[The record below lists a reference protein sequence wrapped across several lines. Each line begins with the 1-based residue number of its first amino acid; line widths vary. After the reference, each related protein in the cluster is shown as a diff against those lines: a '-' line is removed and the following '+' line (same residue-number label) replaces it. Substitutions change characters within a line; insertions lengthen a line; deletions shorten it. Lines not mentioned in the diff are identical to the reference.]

1 MSETGSSAEEIGG
14 IKPKDSRELIGQLSQ
29 TYHSKEAD
37 KVVKQ
42 VGYDN
47 DMVKQRLQELT
58 DNNPDEY
65 RFFVKSLRRNIRE
78 NEGQVSEALKGFF
91 SDNPETAESRERREE
106 LEARVVRRGEISPE
120 LAQVIR
126 GLFPSGNYLV
136 HGTSVEGAL
145 SVAGD
150 NDGAIKSVAEIRK
163 NDEKFKGKGGYLGV
177 SFSYDGV
184 RALPGTWRHMA
195 MFVTS
200 PESALD
206 ADKKLVVPYY
216 AADRELQ
223 LVGKSYDRRLATY
236 VESTLD
242 FYGLK
247 NLLGGGGVISDFA
260 ELENPYEHKA
270 GESPIERD
278 LKKLKSGELKFED
291 VSDKYQVT
299 EGRLTVVPDITEQG
313 FNLNKFLV
321 C

>member
-150 NDGAIKSVAEIRK
+150 NDGAIKSV
-163 NDEKFKGKGGYLGV
+163 
-177 SFSYDGV
+177 
-184 RALPGTWRHMA
+184 P
-195 MFVTS
+195 
-200 PESALD
+200 
-206 ADKKLVVPYY
+206 
-216 AADRELQ
+216 
-223 LVGKSYDRRLATY
+223 
-236 VESTLD
+236 D
-242 FYGLK
+242 FPA
-247 NLLGGGGVISDFA
+247 VF
-260 ELENPYEHKA
+260 
-270 GESPIERD
+270 
-278 LKKLKSGELKFED
+278 
-291 VSDKYQVT
+291 
-299 EGRLTVVPDITEQG
+299 
-313 FNLNKFLV
+313 FLV
-321 C
+321 